1 MMLRALQEPD
11 MTYVDHAPSR
21 QITGVLA
28 VVAIHAALILA
39 LMNGLMSRIEPV
51 VKHETEV
58 FFVPT
63 AEPKPEPVVKP
74 DKVIPDVPKVDP
86 IPVQPIEIEP
96 QQEVIELPP
105 IEPVP
110 ETASTSDA
118 ISEPSPLQVD
128 PSKTLTRPEYP
139 ATSIR
144 LNEQGKVLLLIYV
157 LPDGKVGEVK
167 VSRSSGYPRLDA
179 SAMREAKRSWR
190 FLPAKDGSGQGV
202 AAWGTFEVAFELN

>member
-1 MMLRALQEPD
+1 MLRALQEPD

-21 QITGVLA
+21 QITGVVA

-39 LMNGLMSRIEPV
+39 LMNGLASRIEPIF
-51 VKHETEV
+51 KPETEV
-58 FFVPT
+58 VFVPT
-63 AEPKPEPVVKP
+63 AQPKPEPVVKP

-86 IPVQPIEIEP
+86 IPVPPVVIEP

-105 IEPVP
+105 VEVAP
-110 ETASTSDA
+110 EASTEGTA

-128 PSKTLTRPEYP
+128 PNKALTRPEYP

-144 LNEQGKVLLLIYV
+144 LNEEGKVLLLIYV
-157 LPDGKVGEVK
+157 LPDGKVGDVK
-167 VSRSSGYPRLDA
+167 VSRSSGYSRLDA

-190 FLPAKDGSGQGV
+190 FLPAKTSSGQPV

>member
-1 MMLRALQEPD
+1 

-28 VVAIHAALILA
+28 VIAIHAALILA
-39 LMNGLMSRIEPV
+39 LMNGLVARIEPV
-51 VKHETEV
+51 FKHETEV
-58 FFVPT
+58 FFVET
-63 AEPKPEPVVKP
+63 AKPKPEPVVQP
-74 DKVIPDVPKVDP
+74 DKVIPDVPVVETVP
-86 IPVQPIEIEP
+86 LPPIEIEP

-105 IEPVP
+105 VEVVP
-110 ETASTSDA
+110 EASSTGDA

-128 PSKTLTRPEYP
+128 PNKTLTRPEYP

-190 FLPAKDGSGQGV
+190 FLPAKNGSGQPM